1 MARYVFVS
9 YSRRDSAYVRKL
21 VAFLRKHEFEVWADD
36 QIPTGQRW
44 VRTIQTQIDG
54 CAVFVPV
61 MSPDADESE
70 WVGEEIG
77 RARAKGLPILPLL
90 LKGEPIFGLG
100 QIQHYPVPGGVMPG
114 NRFLTR
120 LRDIVG
126 PIPRPQEQQP
136 VPVREPERKP
146 KPENKPKQKL
156 WILDP
161 WALVAAALAGL
172 AADATMTLLDRTPP
186 QAAITAVV
194 TVGLAFLAYTLASA
208 LTRR

>member
-21 VAFLRKHEFEVWADD
+21 VEFLRKQKFDVWADD
-36 QIPTGQRW
+36 QIPTGERW
-44 VRTIQTQIDG
+44 VHTIRTQIDG
-54 CAVFVPV
+54 CAAFVPI

-90 LKGEPIFGLG
+90 LKGGPIFGLG
-100 QIQHYPVPGGVMPG
+100 QIQHYPVLGGVMPG
-114 NRFLTR
+114 NQFLTR

-136 VPVREPERKP
+136 GPVGEPAD
-146 KPENKPKQKL
+146 KPKQQL

-161 WALVAAALAGL
+161 WALGAAAFAGL
-172 AADATMTLLDRTPP
+172 AADATMIVLDRTPS

-194 TVGLAFLAYTLASA
+194 TVGLAFMAYTLASA